1 MDKLETIEALLA
13 TADAGSFAAA
23 GRSLGKSRDYVRKAV
38 SELEV
43 RLGLLLI
50 HRTTRKA
57 TLTEVG
63 AEYVGKLRP
72 VLLELN
78 AAEDGAQSQAKGI
91 GGKLVVNAPLMWG
104 ITVLRGLISHYLQI
118 RPDIQLD
125 LRLSDE
131 ITLAPGSDNDIT
143 LRLTSHIDPELN
155 SISLARIR
163 RRLYAAPAYLEERG
177 FPKSVHSLQEH
188 QCLLYGNLVTGS
200 VWVLRRRGKE
210 VRLSVKGRFSCTN
223 GLVLAE
229 AAVTGHGIVT
239 LPDFLARQYV
249 EEAKL
254 VQVLPDWEPLPLNLY
269 AIIEASRTGSV
280 QVHSFINFLKQALA
294 VEKGE

>member
-23 GRSLGKSRDYVRKAV
+23 GRSIGKSRDYVRKAV
-38 SELEV
+38 SELED

-57 TLTEVG
+57 ELTEVG
-63 AEYVGKLRP
+63 AEYIHKLRP
-72 VLLELN
+72 LLFDLR
-78 AAEDGAQSQAKGI
+78 AAEEGAKSQAKGV
-91 GGKLVVNAPLMWG
+91 GGKLIVNAPLMWG
-104 ITVLRGLISHYLQI
+104 MVVLRPLIPSYLQL

-131 ITLAPGSDNDIT
+131 ITLATGGENDIT

-155 SISLARIR
+155 STSLTRIR
-163 RRLYAAPAYLEERG
+163 RRLYAAPAYIEKIGRPE
-177 FPKSVHSLQEH
+177 SVQSLLQHS
-188 QCLLYGNLVTGS
+188 CLLYGNLVTGS

-210 VRLSVKGRFSCTN
+210 VRLEVKGRFSCTN
-223 GLVLAE
+223 GLILAE
-229 AAVTGHGIVT
+229 AAVAGHGIVT
-239 LPDFLARQYV
+239 LPEFLARQYV
-249 EEAKL
+249 EEKKL
-254 VQVLPDWEPLPLNLY
+254 VQVLPDWEALPLNLY
-269 AIIEASRTGSV
+269 AIVESARTGSA

-294 VEKGE
+294 AGK